1 MSRLLH
7 EQYNFFGTWLEIIS
21 GCPSKHPVLSRLQI
35 LKFIGSSPL
44 TPSVPRPPYKR
55 DGS

>member
-1 MSRLLH
+1 MSRFLH
-7 EQYNFFGTWLEIIS
+7 EQYSFFGTWLEIIS